1 MNVMGSNL
9 GGLGGVVARVRH
21 PVVPHRPDGTRCAM
35 DGLCRPQDLCRCGG
49 WADALTGYGEHLL
62 AAGRRPRTYQRH
74 AAYLQ
79 SLAGSVPGGPWLVTA
94 ADLSAWEDSAGYAS
108 QRAARAAV
116 RSFYGWAHRAGMIG
130 SNPALEAFPADRLA
144 GVRAHAKNGRDRL
157 ATEFPPAWAAPVE
170 AYATFLAAA
179 GRRPGTIRQHRAHL
193 GMLAVLQPDPCTIAE
208 ADLLAY
214 LAGKEWAPETRK
226 AARSVLRSFFA
237 WAAGRGQLLTG
248 DPAAELPSVRVPAGV
263 PHPIPTAVLDAA
275 LARADDKG
283 RLMLLLGAYA
293 GLRRAEIAAVHPAR
307 DIGDGVL
314 RVVGK
319 GGRSRAVPLHPLV
332 AEAIDAEL
340 QRRRS
345 GQVGTGFRYAAAATA
360 DGYLFPG
367 VGPDTHVQPGAVGSA
382 LAGLLGEHWTAHG
395 LRHRFATRAYA
406 GTRDLRAV
414 QELLGHSQ
422 PETTAR
428 YTAVPDGALTAAVM
442 AV

>member
-1 MNVMGSNL
+1 
-9 GGLGGVVARVRH
+9 
-21 PVVPHRPDGTRCAM
+21 
-35 DGLCRPQDLCRCGG
+35 
-49 WADALTGYGEHLL
+49 
-62 AAGRRPRTYQRH
+62 
-74 AAYLQ
+74 
-79 SLAGSVPGGPWLVTA
+79 
-94 ADLSAWEDSAGYAS
+94 
-108 QRAARAAV
+108 
-116 RSFYGWAHRAGMIG
+116 
-130 SNPALEAFPADRLA
+130 
-144 GVRAHAKNGRDRL
+144 
-157 ATEFPPAWAAPVE
+157 
-170 AYATFLAAA
+170 
-179 GRRPGTIRQHRAHL
+179 
-193 GMLAVLQPDPCTIAE
+193 MLAVAQPDPSTIAE

-214 LAGKEWAPETRK
+214 LAGKDWAPETRK

-237 WAAGRGQLLTG
+237 WAAGRGRLVAEN
-248 DPAAELPSVRVPAGV
+248 PAAELPSVRVPAGV

-340 QRRRS
+340 DRRRA

-367 VGPDTHVQPGAVGSA
+367 PGADTHVQPGAVGSA
-382 LAGLLGEHWTAHG
+382 LADLLGEHWTAHG

-428 YTAVPDGALTAAVM
+428 YTAVPDGALTAAVL